1 MDNEN
6 KDRMP
11 RQLGKTAAE
20 SRGREDTPA
29 PKRRMETRTADVES
43 EYEGSGEEYYTE
55 VAENSKIIRVLM
67 KQMCGLQKTVM
78 ERLPEQK
85 GR

>member
-1 MDNEN
+1 MDNEK
-6 KDRMP
+6 KDRTP
-11 RQLGKTAAE
+11 RQLGKAAVE
-20 SRGREDTPA
+20 SRGREDMPA
-29 PKRRMETRTADVES
+29 PKRRMEARTAEVEN

-55 VAENSKIIRVLM
+55 VAENSKMIRVLM
-67 KQMCGLQKTVM
+67 KQMCGLQETVM